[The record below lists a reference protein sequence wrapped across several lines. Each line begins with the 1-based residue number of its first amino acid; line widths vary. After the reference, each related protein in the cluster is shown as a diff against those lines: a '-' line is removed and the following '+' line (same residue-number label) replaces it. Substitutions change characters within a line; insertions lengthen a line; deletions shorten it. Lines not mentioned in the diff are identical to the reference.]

1 MLVQINTL
9 VNPLKSGMKT
19 IKNMPEQLFN
29 TVDEVMGGITKVFHG
44 KQGRLPEASKVGA
57 SIEETDD
64 NIPLRIMLLL
74 MDEVFDLKSRNQWLR
89 RRIVTLLRQIVRTMF
104 GDIVN
109 RRILDYVS
117 FITSPKNV
125 AHYLYVF
132 KQSFWPNGMKYE
144 KKPDRDEETRNRTR
158 VAAKIALLS
167 CLSGKMSPKLG
178 AR

>member
-1 MLVQINTL
+1 MIETPVTVTFYLPLTLFTYFILFYINF
-9 VNPLKSGMKT
+9 
-19 IKNMPEQLFN
+19 Q
-29 TVDEVMGGITKVFHG
+29 
-44 KQGRLPEASKVGA
+44 
-57 SIEETDD
+57 TDD

-125 AHYLYVF
+125 AHYLYLF
-132 KQSFWPNGMKYE
+132 K
-144 KKPDRDEETRNRTR
+144 
-158 VAAKIALLS
+158 
-167 CLSGKMSPKLG
+167 
-178 AR
+178 

>member
-1 MLVQINTL
+1 MR
-9 VNPLKSGMKT
+9 S
-19 IKNMPEQLFN
+19 IKNMPEQFIN
-29 TVDEVMGGITKVFHG
+29 TVDEVVEGISKVFHSKSG
-44 KQGRLPEASKVGA
+44 HTQEASKVGA
-57 SIEETDD
+57 SIDIEVGSFLCLFFCVYCNLQSDD

-125 AHYLYVF
+125 AYYLHLF
-132 KQSFWPNGMKYE
+132 K
-144 KKPDRDEETRNRTR
+144 
-158 VAAKIALLS
+158 
-167 CLSGKMSPKLG
+167 
-178 AR
+178 